1 MADKTPAEKMR
12 LRSGM
17 TAALLQVPAELDD
30 RLCVPDGV
38 SRVDDSTQADF
49 VLCCVTTQAEAE
61 ACLGQLATA
70 VGDAMV
76 AWLAYP
82 KGSRAAGYD
91 LNRDTIAAFAR
102 TVGLAGVA
110 MVALSETWSALR
122 VRPATSP

>member
-17 TAALLQVPAELDD
+17 TAVLLQVPDELDG
-30 RLCVPDGV
+30 RLGVPAGV
-38 SRVDDSTQADF
+38 SRVDDPARADF

-61 ACLGQLATA
+61 ACLGQLAAA
-70 VGDAMV
+70 VGPTTV

-82 KGSRAAGYD
+82 KGSSAAGYD

-102 TVGLAGVA
+102 TLGLAGVA

-122 VRPATSP
+122 VRRQ